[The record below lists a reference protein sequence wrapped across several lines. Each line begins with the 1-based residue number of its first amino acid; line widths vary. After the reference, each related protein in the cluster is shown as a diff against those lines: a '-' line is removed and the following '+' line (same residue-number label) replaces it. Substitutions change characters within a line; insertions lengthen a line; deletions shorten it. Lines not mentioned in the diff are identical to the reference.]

1 MLLRRNRVPRER
13 LSMRKVREVLR
24 LKWERGVSNR
34 NIARS
39 CRVSRSTVAD
49 YLQRAEAAGLSWEQV
64 EELDDG
70 RLEAL
75 LFPAVAAAA
84 GTERPLPD
92 WPVVYRELK
101 RKGVT
106 LTLLWQEYKAIHP

>member
-1 MLLRRNRVPRER
+1 VPRER

-34 NIARS
+34 LIARS

-49 YLQRAEAAGLSWEQV
+49 YLERAEAAGLDWHWV

-70 RLEAL
+70 RLEGL
-75 LFPAVAAAA
+75 LFPPA
-84 GTERPLPD
+84 
-92 WPVVYRELK
+92 
-101 RKGVT
+101 
-106 LTLLWQEYKAIHP
+106 